1 MRAKTLRAQKCVKVA
16 RQPTTRNQTLQHFAS
31 MDENP
36 YSSPQA
42 WCYDA
47 SQAQHDEWSDREP
60 RGLLH
65 HEFDPTGMLFND
77 AARRS
82 GLVVD
87 GLRFVFDAMAWAPDL
102 LCRSPESHIRGQEL
116 CLAIVR
122 YAQEIYEQEGIEA
135 LRDWGIVTGEDV
147 GRIVSAMVLHGLME
161 ASQDD
166 KPDDFKGVGLLRR
179 FVP

>member
-1 MRAKTLRAQKCVKVA
+1 
-16 RQPTTRNQTLQHFAS
+16 

-36 YSSPQA
+36 YSAPQT

-47 SQAQHDEWSDREP
+47 SRTEHDDWSDRES

-65 HEFDPTGMLFND
+65 HEFDPTGMLFHD
-77 AARRS
+77 AAQRS

-102 LCRSPESHIRGQEL
+102 LRSSPVITIRGPEL
-116 CLAIVR
+116 CMAIVR
-122 YAQEIYEQEGIEA
+122 YAEEIYDAAGIEA

-147 GRIVSAMVLHGLME
+147 GRFVNAMLLHGLVE
-161 ASQDD
+161 ASENEQLN
-166 KPDDFKGVGLLRR
+166 DFNRVGLLRR
-179 FVP
+179 FVQ

>member
-1 MRAKTLRAQKCVKVA
+1 ME
-16 RQPTTRNQTLQHFAS
+16 
-31 MDENP
+31 ENP
-36 YSSPQA
+36 YKAPQT

-47 SQAQHDEWSDREP
+47 SQAENDDWPDGAP

-102 LCRSPESHIRGQEL
+102 LRSSPETHIRGSEL

-122 YAQEIYEQEGIEA
+122 YAEEIYEHEGTEA
-135 LRDWGIVTGEDV
+135 LRDWGIVSGEDV
-147 GRIVSAMVLHGLME
+147 GRFVSAMVLHGLME
-161 ASQDD
+161 ASPDD

-179 FVP
+179 FAQ